1 MVEKER
7 WGRGRKWRL
16 QRYTGIGYHLVPRIV
31 VVRPK
36 IYGFGRW
43 KYARVPV
50 PEGRFNDTQ
59 NRERTRKGERALDDL
74 YSRVTP
80 FALRGC
86 LLNEYRGGGEDDESL
101 EINIARYRGYCQASC
116 FVAVKHRRVTGLG
129 IHPGESWGIDS
140 IHSKIV
146 VYRGRISIF
155 EIWFLCIFDWI
166 FVILFFFFL
175 FI

>member
-74 YSRVTP
+74 YSRVTLC
-80 FALRGC
+80 FARLLVKRISRRRG
-86 LLNEYRGGGEDDESL
+86 REDDESL
-101 EINIARYRGYCQASC
+101 SEINIARYRGYCQASC

-140 IHSKIV
+140 IHSNHRCLQ
-146 VYRGRISIF
+146 RGDLNFRNLISLYF
-155 EIWFLCIFDWI
+155 
-166 FVILFFFFL
+166 
-175 FI
+175 